1 MADFLILNPLRA
13 LLYHLTAIFVSLV
26 PTWRFLRTNY
36 TLGVGG
42 AKWVNFKAFL
52 TLEDN
57 IFLKLVHYPTKTIWL
72 EHLTFDECSLTI
84 FKSSELYLL
93 IYNDF
98 YQQC

>member
-1 MADFLILNPLRA
+1 MEMVPVPIFLHNQLRRA
-13 LLYHLTAIFVSLV
+13 LFNRNWAIYVENNPV
-26 PTWRFLRTNY
+26 
-36 TLGVGG
+36 GEGG

-52 TLEDN
+52 TLDGN

-93 IYNDF
+93 IYNNF
-98 YQQC
+98 YQQCW